1 MIENQNDYQKTILD
15 NLPFI
20 AYLKDLNGK
29 IIKEIQNYPNIAVYH
44 RKKWQGLFC
53 HPSLNRLNMKQ

>member
-29 IIKEIQNYPNIAVYH
+29 IIEGNSKLS
-44 RKKWQGLFC
+44 K
-53 HPSLNRLNMKQ
+53 